1 MTHTAAEDIL
11 EHSELKRS
19 ITARQLYF
27 YVVGDVLGSGIY
39 VLVGLVAAAVG
50 GAFWMAF
57 LAGSAIALIT
67 GLAYAELVT
76 KYPQAAGASL
86 YINKAFRT
94 PILTFF
100 ITICMLS
107 ANFAAVGALSSSFV
121 RYFGGLVGISPESIW
136 TATIV
141 ALIFISIVTLINLI
155 GITESVIVNVIMTF
169 IEVSGLI
176 IVMIIGVI
184 ALVTAVQSPAVLLE
198 FRAEGSPILA
208 VLAGVSLA
216 FFACTGFEN
225 AANVAEETVD
235 PARAFPRALI
245 GGMLTAGIVYTL
257 VSIAAALAVPID
269 TLAGNTL
276 LEVIRAD
283 LFIVPAAV
291 MIVIFG
297 LIAMTAISNTT
308 LVTVTAQARILYG
321 MAREDIVPSVFAK
334 IHPVRRSPYVA
345 LIFGTIVV
353 AALLLVGA
361 GIRSSQAGAGV
372 PADDRLDI
380 VDRLATITVVFLLFI
395 YALVIVACLKVRGRD
410 EHPDVYR
417 ANTPI
422 LILGIIGN
430 LVVLVYTVA
439 TDPESLFWVAGL
451 LAVGLVLYLLEKFFG
466 KNRLR
471 PPGIERGDPE
481 AAEPPTGQGALSH
494 ALHRRH
500 RRLPGLPGRGPAVQV
515 DRRLPRDHRRD
526 RRRGGEPVRRG
537 AVRQRAGP
545 AACTPSRP
553 SSASARR
560 PRRRSTS
567 SRRSSTAGDR
577 PSTSRSAAA
586 RRPRRSSGRPRTWTP
601 T

>member
-1 MTHTAAEDIL
+1 MAHYAEHSAAEDIL

-141 ALIFISIVTLINLI
+141 ALIFVSIVTIINLI
-155 GITESVIVNVIMTF
+155 GITESVVINVIMTF
-169 IEVSGLI
+169 IELSGLV

-184 ALVTAVQSPAVLLE
+184 ALVQGVNDPGVLLS
-198 FRAEGSPILA
+198 FTAEGSPILA

-245 GGMLTAGIVYTL
+245 GGMLTAGIIYTL
-257 VSIAAALAVPID
+257 VSIAAALAVPMD

-283 LFIVPAAV
+283 LFIIPAAV

-334 IHPVRRSPYVA
+334 IHPTRRSPYVA
-345 LIFGTIVV
+345 LIFGTTIVV
-353 AALLLVGA
+353 ALLILGA
-361 GIRSSQAGAGV
+361 VIRSSQAGAGV

-410 EHPDVYR
+410 EHPQVYR
-417 ANTPI
+417 ANTP
-422 LILGIIGN
+422 LLYVGIVGN
-430 LVVLVYTVA
+430 LVVLVYTLYD
-439 TDPESLFWVAGL
+439 DPESLYWVAGL

-466 KNRLR
+466 KKQLR
-471 PPGIERGDPE
+471 PPGTERGDPE
-481 AAEPPTGQGALSH
+481 AAAPPPDKE
-494 ALHRRH
+494 R
-500 RRLPGLPGRGPAVQV
+500 
-515 DRRLPRDHRRD
+515 
-526 RRRGGEPVRRG
+526 
-537 AVRQRAGP
+537 
-545 AACTPSRP
+545 
-553 SSASARR
+553 
-560 PRRRSTS
+560 
-567 SRRSSTAGDR
+567 
-577 PSTSRSAAA
+577 
-586 RRPRRSSGRPRTWTP
+586 
-601 T
+601 

>member
-1 MTHTAAEDIL
+1 MTTPAAEDL
-11 EHSELKRS
+11 REHSQLKRS
-19 ITARQLYF
+19 ITGKQLYF

-86 YINKAFRT
+86 YINKAFRS
-94 PILTFF
+94 PLLTFF

-121 RYFGGLVGISPESIW
+121 RYFAGLVGISSESIW
-136 TATIV
+136 TVTIV
-141 ALIFISIVTLINLI
+141 ALIFISLVTLINLI
-155 GITESVIVNVIMTF
+155 GITESVVVNVIMTF
-169 IEVSGLI
+169 IEVAGLI
-176 IVMIIGVI
+176 IVMIIGAI
-184 ALVTAVQSPAVLLE
+184 ALFTAVQSPAVLLE
-198 FRAEGSPILA
+198 FRVEGSPILA

-245 GGMLTAGIVYTL
+245 GGMFTAGIIYTL
-257 VSIAAALAVPID
+257 VSIAAALALPID
-269 TLAGNTL
+269 QLANKTL
-276 LEVIRAD
+276 LEVVRTG
-283 LFIVPAAV
+283 LFPLPVGFMLV
-291 MIVIFG
+291 LFG
-297 LIAMTAISNTT
+297 LIAMIAISNTT

-353 AALLLVGA
+353 ATLLLVGA
-361 GIRSSQAGAGV
+361 GIRSSQAAAGV
-372 PADDRLDI
+372 AADDRLDI

-439 TDPESLFWVAGL
+439 TDPGSLLWVAGL

-466 KNRLR
+466 HKK
-471 PPGIERGDPE
+471 P
-481 AAEPPTGQGALSH
+481 QGGS
-494 ALHRRH
+494 
-500 RRLPGLPGRGPAVQV
+500 Q
-515 DRRLPRDHRRD
+515 
-526 RRRGGEPVRRG
+526 
-537 AVRQRAGP
+537 
-545 AACTPSRP
+545 TPSLP
-553 SSASARR
+553 SNKEH
-560 PRRRSTS
+560 
-567 SRRSSTAGDR
+567 
-577 PSTSRSAAA
+577 
-586 RRPRRSSGRPRTWTP
+586 
-601 T
+601 